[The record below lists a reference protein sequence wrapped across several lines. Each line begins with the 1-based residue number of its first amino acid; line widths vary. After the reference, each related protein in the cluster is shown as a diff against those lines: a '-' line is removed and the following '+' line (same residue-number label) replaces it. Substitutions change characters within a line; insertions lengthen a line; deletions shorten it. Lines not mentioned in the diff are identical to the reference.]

1 MKRKLLA
8 LAAMMICVA
17 MMLSSCALFTSDMKF
32 KKVIQK
38 DFEPETNPTPT
49 GVTKLDIKG
58 ELQGNYHYYIDDLIV
73 FIDANESDGLKTTT
87 VYNVATN
94 ETIWTGADSESK
106 SGGKNV
112 EITYSVELESM
123 HIGEETVEL
132 AYITKETATVGD
144 GDVDFE
150 YDITVITEA
159 KDEIVTLEDADK
171 DKIIES
177 SWQEADLL
185 CIGDKVYRISEDGKA
200 TFAFDWNDLR
210 EVPNSL
216 EKAGDY
222 YVYCGDREVYIY
234 DANLNMTAAYRAPL
248 YSEEFGSDSMD
259 ESSIDSLC
267 NMSVLS
273 NGNVLVQYIVRQDD
287 YAKKYTFLVEGQKY
301 NLYSVLVQAENG
313 KIKDLSLDYLIQ
325 TTAPGYI
332 VSVLG
337 LSEKI
342 ENLGIGFA
350 IEDQR
355 INMDENAVKLLS
367 INNKGKVVGV
377 VQDPVPNAYFGG
389 YFMAV
394 AKNRWEVYTA
404 DGRSFLLNEKGDVI
418 GEISGSTK
426 QNDSVLLAGKKVYD
440 WSLNLKVDLADEDA
454 ERIEIMQN
462 SVVFHT
468 DKDEVKLFV
477 KGEMKTLISQT
488 QADSGKYAFAKLSDS
503 VYMITDKS
511 GTDPQYKIYNEEG
524 TLLSTITDKV
534 HAPRVIVDASNGAL
548 LLVAENTDGSGV
560 VYYRVG

>member
-32 KKVIQK
+32 KKVVQK

-58 ELQGNYHYYIDDLIV
+58 ELQDDYHYYSDDLII
-73 FIDANESDGLKTTT
+73 FIDTNESDGLKTTT

-144 GDVDFE
+144 GDVDLE

-159 KDEIVTLEDADK
+159 KDEIVTLEDVDE
-171 DKIIES
+171 DEIDN
-177 SWQEADLL
+177 SWQKADLL

-200 TFAFDWNDLR
+200 SFAFDWNDLR

-222 YVYCGDREVYIY
+222 YVYYEDREVYIY
-234 DANLNMTAAYRAPL
+234 DANLNMTAAYSAPL
-248 YSEEFGSDSMD
+248 YSPEFGSDGMD
-259 ESSIDSLC
+259 EFSIDGWC
-267 NMSVLS
+267 NMSLLS
-273 NGNVLVQYIVRQDD
+273 NGNVLVQYVVRQDD
-287 YAKKYTFLVEGQKY
+287 YAKKYTFLLEGQKY
-301 NLYSVLVQAENG
+301 NLYSVLVQAKNG
-313 KIKDLSLDYLIQ
+313 KTKDLSLDYLIQ
-325 TTAPGYI
+325 ITAPGYI
-332 VSVLG
+332 VSDLG

-355 INMDENAVKLLS
+355 INMDENAVKMLS

-377 VQDPVPNAYFGG
+377 VQDPVPNAYLGEGFE
-389 YFMAV
+389 AV
-394 AKNRWEVYTA
+394 AKNRWEVYTV

-418 GEISGSTK
+418 GEISGSTG
-426 QNDSVLLAGKKVYD
+426 QNNSVLLAGKKVYD

-477 KGEMKTLISQT
+477 KGEMKTLISQN
-488 QADSGKYAFAKLSDS
+488 QADSGKYAFAKLSDG

-534 HAPRVIVDASNGAL
+534 YAPMVTVVASNGAL

>member
-17 MMLSSCALFTSDMKF
+17 MMLSSCALFTSDLKF
-32 KKVIQK
+32 KKVVQK
-38 DFEPETNPTPT
+38 DFEPETDPTPT

-58 ELQGNYHYYIDDLIV
+58 ELQDNYHYYSDDLIV
-73 FIDANESDGLKTTT
+73 FIDTNESDGLKTTT

-123 HIGEETVEL
+123 YIGEETVEL

-144 GDVDFE
+144 GDVDLE

-171 DKIIES
+171 DEIIEN

-210 EVPNSL
+210 EVPNRL
-216 EKAGDY
+216 GKAGDY
-222 YVYCGDREVYIY
+222 YVYYEDREVYIY
-234 DANLNMTAAYRAPL
+234 DANLNMTAAYSAPL
-248 YSEEFGSDSMD
+248 YSEEFGGNSMD
-259 ESSIDSLC
+259 EFSNDGC

-273 NGNVLVQYIVRQDD
+273 NGNVLVQYVVRQDD
-287 YAKKYTFLVEGQKY
+287 YAKKYTFLSEGQKY
-301 NLYSVLVQAENG
+301 NLYSVLVQAKNG
-313 KIKDLSLDYLIQ
+313 KTKDLSLDYLIQ

-332 VSVLG
+332 ISELG
-337 LSEKI
+337 LSEKN

-377 VQDPVPNAYFGG
+377 VQDPVPNAYLG
-389 YFMAV
+389 YGFEAV

-418 GEISGSTK
+418 GEISGCTG

-454 ERIEIMQN
+454 ERIEVMKN
-462 SVVFHT
+462 SIVFHT
-468 DKDEVKLFV
+468 DKDEVKLYV
-477 KGEMKTLISQT
+477 KGKVETLISED
-488 QADSGKYAFAKLSDS
+488 QAKGGKYTFKKLSDG

-534 HAPRVIVDASNGAL
+534 YAPRVTMVASNGAL

>member
-32 KKVIQK
+32 KKVVQK
-38 DFEPETNPTPT
+38 DFEPETDPTPT

-58 ELQGNYHYYIDDLIV
+58 ELQDDYHYYSDDLIV
-73 FIDANESDGLKTTT
+73 LIDTNESDGLKTTT

-123 HIGEETVEL
+123 YIGEETVEL

-144 GDVDFE
+144 GDVDLE

-159 KDEIVTLEDADK
+159 KDEIVTLEDVDE
-171 DKIIES
+171 DEIDN

-200 TFAFDWNDLR
+200 SFAFDWNDLR
-210 EVPNSL
+210 EVPNRL

-222 YVYCGDREVYIY
+222 YVYYEDREVYIY

-259 ESSIDSLC
+259 EFSIDGLC

-273 NGNVLVQYIVRQDD
+273 NGNVLVQYVVRQDD

-313 KIKDLSLDYLIQ
+313 KTKDLSLDYLIG
-325 TTAPGYI
+325 TVVPDYYI
-332 VSVLG
+332 SVMG

-342 ENLGIGFA
+342 DNIGVGVP

-355 INMDENAVKLLS
+355 INMNGTAAKMLS

-377 VQDPVPNAYFGG
+377 VQDPIPDAYLGDGFV
-389 YFMAV
+389 AV
-394 AKNRWEVYTA
+394 AKNRWEVFTA

-418 GEISGSTK
+418 GEISGCTG
-426 QNDSVLLAGKKVYD
+426 QNNSVLLAGKKVYD

-477 KGEMKTLISQT
+477 KGEMKTLISQN
-488 QADSGKYAFAKLSDS
+488 QADSGKYAFAKLSDG